1 MRGALACRLVGVLLI
16 GAGCIAL
23 NGCGRGD
30 PVNGKVFRQEGMGAI
45 SVEFKNG
52 KATIDLLGDRKS
64 FDYKVEG
71 EKVTVINPD
80 AGNLELTYHPDGT
93 LTGPM
98 GTLKAAGAGE
108 ATAAAAPEESPA
120 APAAASG
127 VAKEAGDAVMVEIG
141 KHWSKAAD
149 GWTTAY
155 NSGNAFAPNYLRQLR
170 DITVAGVE
178 SSELSEADKM
188 NGVQWAGEVTF
199 RKIPMREAGD
209 PGPVSADF
217 GGGVMRTKG
226 RWSQWVD
233 LTPERIQ
240 ALKVN
245 GKWQFQQETML
256 LQGKQPSNADY
267 QSAGVRP

>member
-1 MRGALACRLVGVLLI
+1 MRGAFLTRLVGVFVVCM
-16 GAGCIAL
+16 GCLAL
-23 NGCGRGD
+23 SGCGRGD
-30 PVNGKVFRQEGMGAI
+30 PVNGKTYQQEGIGAV
-45 SVEFKNG
+45 SVAFKNG
-52 KATIDLLGDRKS
+52 KATVELMGQSKT

-71 EKVTVINPD
+71 DKITIMNKE
-80 AGNLELTYHPDGT
+80 AGDLDLTYHSDGT
-93 LTGPM
+93 LTGAM
-98 GTLKAAGAGE
+98 GTLRPSGAGE
-108 ATAAAAPEESPA
+108 AGAAANPDDAPP

-127 VAKEAGDAVMVEIG
+127 AGREAGDAVMVEVR
-141 KHWSKAAD
+141 KHWSKGAD
-149 GWTTAY
+149 GWITAY
-155 NSGNAFAPNYLRQLR
+155 NSGNSFAPNYLRQLR

-178 SSELSEADKM
+178 TSELSEADKM

-199 RKIPMREAGD
+199 RKIPVREAGD
-209 PGPVSADF
+209 PGPVSSDF

-233 LTPERIQ
+233 VTPERIQ

-245 GKWQFQQETML
+245 GKWQFQRETML